1 MSDGPKNVVWITLE
15 SVRAA
20 NASVNGYER
29 DTTPNLRRIGSQP
42 TGTVFS
48 NCFSQSMWTPAS
60 SASIHTGTYLFE
72 HRVGYDGK
80 AEEKLPEAV
89 VTLPQLLREQGY
101 RTACLTPTTYMSEAT
116 GMDRGYD
123 KYHFLI
129 NIQQGF
135 RDGEVRVPLLK
146 YLSKLGT
153 YGHGLSTD
161 LDKYNKTY
169 VMLEMLKRWTRSF
182 AKESEPFFLYT
193 HVPNGHLP
201 YTPPRKWIDRYTD
214 EIAFSAEE
222 ALEFSLETYA
232 SRDRM
237 IQQIADGCNFTSDE
251 WDALMA
257 MYDAEINYADEF
269 VGSLF
274 DHVQGLDVGETVF
287 VITADHGD
295 LFGEH
300 GLLGHNLVLDDALTN
315 VPMVV
320 HGLDGL
326 DHAEESLVQ
335 HIDVTRTVA
344 EALGV
349 SHDQFSGRNLTEEAP
364 EYAISQ
370 RGVPHF
376 DEYLEKNPEFD
387 TSRYHGSPLS
397 AFRTAEFKF
406 LKSSDKEELFRLPDE
421 QTDVTD
427 EHPDVH
433 DSLDGELKT
442 ALEAMESF
450 SDSSQEAHYTDAMEQ
465 QLADL
470 GYL

>member
-1 MSDGPKNVVWITLE
+1 MSDSPKNVVWITLE

-80 AEEKLPEAV
+80 AEEPLPQGM
-89 VTLPQLLREQGY
+89 VTLPELLREQGY
-101 RTACLTPTTYMSEAT
+101 HTACLTPTAYMSKAT
-116 GMDRGYD
+116 GMDQGYD
-123 KYHFLI
+123 KYHLLV
-129 NIQQGF
+129 NLQ
-135 RDGEVRVPLLK
+135 RALKERETRVPFLK
-146 YLSKLGT
+146 YLPKLWT

-161 LDKYNKTY
+161 MVKYNKSY
-169 VMLEMLKRWTRSF
+169 VMLETLKRWTRSF
-182 AKESEPFFLYT
+182 ANDSEPFFLYT
-193 HVPNGHLP
+193 HVPNAHLP
-201 YTPPRKWIDRYTD
+201 YTPPRKWINQYTD
-214 EIAFSAEE
+214 EIAFSTEE
-222 ALEFSLETYA
+222 ALEFSIETYA

-237 IQQIADGCNFTSDE
+237 VQQIANGCDFTSDE
-251 WDALMA
+251 WEALMA
-257 MYDAEINYADEF
+257 MYDAEINYSDEF

-274 DHVQGLDVGETVF
+274 DHVQALDVGETVF

-326 DHAEESLVQ
+326 DHAAESMTQ
-335 HIDVTRTVA
+335 HIDFTRTVA
-344 EALGV
+344 EAMGV
-349 SHDQFSGRNLTEEAP
+349 PHDQFSGRDLREEAP
-364 EYAISQ
+364 DYAISQ

-376 DEYLEKNPEFD
+376 DEYLEKNPDFD
-387 TSRYHGSPLS
+387 TSRYHGSPVS

-406 LKSSDKEELFRLPDE
+406 LKSSDKEELLRLPNE
-421 QTDVTD
+421 ETDVAD
-427 EHPDVH
+427 DHPDVR
-433 DSLDGELKT
+433 DSHEERLKSRLQT
-442 ALEAMESF
+442 MKSWGG
-450 SDSSQEAHYTDAMEQ
+450 SSRQAEYTDAMEQ